1 MTDNDLTDKL
11 NDLSITSGSSKST
24 AVKKPRSVSKTYDKE
39 ALRRRLMLLGRNP
52 EQNILNLIQEAC
64 ADTLLRVDFGK
75 TLQSI
80 KAGFVQRDYEGI
92 FTSEASDLQVYSA
105 AYVPGRALCYFEIFC
120 QPQLLQLLA
129 RKTTIYAIG
138 SGSGS
143 ELVSIAA
150 AMTRSPVEQQRIN
163 LVMQDIGE
171 WAQVLETFESTAR
184 NSWKLTKDQL
194 TCEYFQGDILDPMKR
209 EERAQKIADANLI
222 TFMFVMNELF
232 VNKAAAMEL
241 IQALVGNMKKGAHL
255 LVVESA
261 GSFSHLKVGNKT
273 YMVHM
278 LLDAV
283 KDLQPIISDDSRWYR
298 YPETVR
304 YPIDVQNMR
313 YFIRLY
319 KKI

>member
-1 MTDNDLTDKL
+1 M
-11 NDLSITSGSSKST
+11 
-24 AVKKPRSVSKTYDKE
+24 
-39 ALRRRLMLLGRNP
+39 
-52 EQNILNLIQEAC
+52 IQEAC
-64 ADTLLRVDFGK
+64 ADTLLRGDFGK

-92 FTSEASDLQVYSA
+92 FTSEAGDLQVYSA

-150 AMTRSPVEQQRIN
+150 AMTRSPAERQRIN
-163 LVMQDIGE
+163 LVMQDIGD

-184 NSWKLTKDQL
+184 QSWKLTEDLL
-194 TCEYFQGDILDPMKR
+194 TCEYFQDDILDPTKR
-209 EERAQKIADANLI
+209 EERAQRIANANLI

-241 IQALVGNMKKGAHL
+241 IQALVSNMKKGAHL
-255 LVVESA
+255 LVRKFVI
-261 GSFSHLKVGNKT
+261 
-273 YMVHM
+273 Y
-278 LLDAV
+278 
-283 KDLQPIISDDSRWYR
+283 I
-298 YPETVR
+298 
-304 YPIDVQNMR
+304 
-313 YFIRLY
+313 
-319 KKI
+319 

>member
-1 MTDNDLTDKL
+1 MTDNDLTKNL
-11 NDLSITSGSSKST
+11 TNLSIESDSNKST
-24 AVKKPRSVSKTYDKE
+24 TKKAESSSSKTYDKE
-39 ALRRRLMLLGRNP
+39 ALKQRLKLLGRNP
-52 EQNILNLIQEAC
+52 EQNILNLIQQTCVE
-64 ADTLLRVDFGK
+64 TLSREDFGK
-75 TLQSI
+75 TLQTI

-92 FTSEASDLQVYSA
+92 FTADARDLQVYSA

-120 QPQLLQLLA
+120 QPQLLKLLA
-129 RKTTIYAIG
+129 RRTTIYAIG

-150 AMTRSPVEQQRIN
+150 AMTRSPVERQRIK

-171 WAQVLETFESTAR
+171 WAQVLESFETTAR
-184 NSWKLTKDQL
+184 KNWKLTNEQL
-194 TCEYFQGDILDPMKR
+194 TCEYFQGDILDPTTR
-209 EERAQKIADANLI
+209 EERAQRIASANLI

-232 VNKAAAMEL
+232 VNKPAAMEL
-241 IQALVGNMKKGAHL
+241 IQALVSNMKKDAYL

-283 KDLQPIISDDSRWYR
+283 KDLRPLISDDARWYR
-298 YPETVR
+298 YPENVR